1 MMLEGQTELGVPGN
15 SVRVIRSLTAY
26 ATFSECALP
35 FSLHLLSLLDELCFL
50 AYICTSVSVEA
61 K

>member
-15 SVRVIRSLTAY
+15 SVRVIRSLTAC
-26 ATFSECALP
+26 ASFSECALP
-35 FSLHLLSLLDELCFL
+35 FSLHLPSLLDELCFL